1 MEDLSE
7 ALERAAQF
15 TRFENQQRY
24 MRWMIAMRREI
35 LQLRARDSRDSTT
48 TESLPPGNPDSD
60 IPRADAREP
69 LGRRSPPSELSEPGE
84 VAFGSAP

>member
-1 MEDLSE
+1 MDDLSD

-35 LQLRARDSRDSTT
+35 LRLRGRDLRQPAATDSLSAGDFNSKSAMRTARKI
-48 TESLPPGNPDSD
+48 PG
-60 IPRADAREP
+60 
-69 LGRRSPPSELSEPGE
+69 
-84 VAFGSAP
+84 FG